1 MPSKKKPKQDTILV
15 VCAHSDDQIFGVG
28 GTLAKYSK
36 EGKNIKTIIFSYGE
50 NSHPWLKEK
59 VTIQMRV
66 KESYEADRVIGGGG
80 VLFYNLK
87 EGNFV
92 EEVEKNN
99 VKDKLKKIFLKHHPS
114 KIFTHSIDDPHPDHK
129 AVVNTVLDVFDQTKL
144 PNSHVYTFDVWSF
157 AKIKERHY
165 PKFIVPIK
173 DTFKLK
179 LKALKCFESQWAAM
193 LLLLWSVYARAFVSG
208 IRHKALLAEKFY
220 KVR

>member
-99 VKDKLKKIFLKHHPS
+99 VKDKLKKIMNRSAVLVGII
-114 KIFTHSIDDPHPDHK
+114 IFY
-129 AVVNTVLDVFDQTKL
+129 
-144 PNSHVYTFDVWSF
+144 NSRSSHT
-157 AKIKERHY
+157 
-165 PKFIVPIK
+165 
-173 DTFKLK
+173 
-179 LKALKCFESQWAAM
+179 
-193 LLLLWSVYARAFVSG
+193 
-208 IRHKALLAEKFY
+208 LLAHSSKGRKCHISFDL
-220 KVR
+220 